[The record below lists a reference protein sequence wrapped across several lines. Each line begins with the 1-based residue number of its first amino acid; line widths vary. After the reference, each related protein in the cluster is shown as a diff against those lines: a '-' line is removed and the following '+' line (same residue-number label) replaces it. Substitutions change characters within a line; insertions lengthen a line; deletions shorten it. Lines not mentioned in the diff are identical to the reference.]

1 MKVFRRFVYLGAYG
15 GTTKKPTYIYSN
27 SKRLLSTFNKNTVSV
42 PKVITSTVV
51 IKDGRRHVTGTKQL
65 KSTQQYPEEFGSA
78 VAEALQAMDVDE
90 VVSNS
95 GSEARLLMLV
105 VVSPH
110 AFMMLQGRFHQ
121 EHLAERN
128 PCFCSCW
135 WAGH

>member
-27 SKRLLSTFNKNTVSV
+27 NRRLLSTFNKNNIVSA
-42 PKVITSTVV
+42 PKVTTSTVV
-51 IKDGRRHVTGTKQL
+51 IKDGRRHVTGTKEL
-65 KSTQQYPEEFGSA
+65 KSTQQYPEGFGIA
-78 VAEALQAMDVDE
+78 VAESLQAMDAD

-110 AFMMLQGRFHQ
+110 AFMMLEGRFHH

-135 WAGH
+135 